1 VERFKSISDV
11 RYRYVGILSQKRGE
25 VGLYPAQQTLL
36 PSMTETGSRKL
47 NVKSVY
53 LLETATG

>member
-36 PSMTETGSRKL
+36 SSMTETGSRKL